1 MTMRPRPK
9 GIQTL
14 SSKAYAEISR
24 VIRETQPL
32 KPAPA
37 PAPASEKSKVERPQ
51 DKR

>member
-32 KPAPA
+32 KPATP
-37 PAPASEKSKVERPQ
+37 PASEKPKVERSP